1 MSTDPVMRPDQSK
14 NPGEDYENT
23 VSSHTGPDGP
33 QAPPRDKRPEAQY
46 PSADRAQ
53 GVNRK
58 DAAAPKGPV
67 NIGVK
72 GKPDDSGPQ
81 AAGQTE
87 DKATGRGSADTPSL
101 PRE

>member
-23 VSSHTGPDGP
+23 VSSGAG
-33 QAPPRDKRPEAQY
+33 AKARPRDKRPEAQY
-46 PSADRAQ
+46 PQHDREQ
-53 GVNRK
+53 GVNRT
-58 DAAAPKGPV
+58 DAAAPSGPV

-72 GKPDDSGPQ
+72 QDKPDDSGPQ
-81 AAGQTE
+81 AAGQTD

>member
-1 MSTDPVMRPDQSK
+1 MSNDPVMRPDQSK

-23 VSSHTGPDGP
+23 VSSHTGPGGP
-33 QAPPRDKRPEAQY
+33 QAPDRDKRPEAQY
-46 PSADRAQ
+46 PRDDLKQ
-53 GVNRK
+53 GVNRT

-72 GKPDDSGPQ
+72 GGAEPAGPDQ
-81 AAGQTE
+81 AVKETP
-87 DKATGRGSADTPSL
+87 KATGRGSADAPSL